1 MLLLSVSLA
10 LPIQIAKAQDKKASN
25 IDAKQLDKAK
35 KIYIKQVNYQ
45 ETKCKSGGHCPAT
58 AVNMVCLKGA
68 VCYVGYGYDKNPLIV
83 PTPHWG
89 TNAVVVVM
97 VEGKVKN
104 DDDEKKNKRTIT
116 TYSLGLLLT
125 R

>member
-1 MLLLSVSLA
+1 LNTNKINFTGIRLVAAVVVAIIIPMLLLSVSLA

-83 PTPHWG
+83 PTPH
-89 TNAVVVVM
+89 
-97 VEGKVKN
+97 
-104 DDDEKKNKRTIT
+104 
-116 TYSLGLLLT
+116 
-125 R
+125 